1 MKKLLFVFALMFGAM
16 FSSCGNTTKN
26 VEQKDSTAVDSV
38 MVVDTIP
45 EDSATQDTLALDTL
59 HV

>member
-1 MKKLLFVFALMFGAM
+1 MRKLILMFALMFGAM
-16 FSSCGNTTKN
+16 FSSCDTKN
-26 VEQKDSTAVDSV
+26 VKQKDSTAVDSV

>member
-1 MKKLLFVFALMFGAM
+1 MKKLVFMLALMFGAM

-26 VEQKDSTAVDSV
+26 VEQKEAVDSV
-38 MVVDTIP
+38 MVVDTV
-45 EDSATQDTLALDTL
+45 DSVAEDTLALDTL

>member
-1 MKKLLFVFALMFGAM
+1 MKKLVFVFALMFGAM
-16 FSSCGNTTKN
+16 FSSCGNVTKN

-38 MVVDTIP
+38 VVVDTIP
-45 EDSATQDTLALDTL
+45 EDSVAQDTLALDTL